1 MYGGRQTFKGRIA
14 GFTMGTGSTLA
25 LLPAQNATGNF
36 VKVVQR
42 LPVRIELV
50 GYDAE
55 KTPLFI
61 GTSVEPVVHIH
72 EPATGPDAGKFLQ
85 ARAPNP
91 PAAGSAASESGTG
104 K

>member
-1 MYGGRQTFKGRIA
+1 MYGSQRHFRGRIA

-42 LPVRIELV
+42 LPVRIALED
-50 GYDAE
+50 YDAD
-55 KTPLFI
+55 KNPLFI
-61 GTSVEPVVHIH
+61 GTSVVPYVHLN

-85 ARAPNP
+85 AYLPRSEASGSSAS
-91 PAAGSAASESGTG
+91 AAGAG